1 MRGWARPQLAHP
13 PIFSGCEA
21 RCSAASSAA
30 LLCASGQG
38 VCILFS
44 CEYLFRVH
52 ALLFKGRGHPPV
64 DAQRAAAN
72 LHAVVHEV
80 VCQGSRIPQVA
91 ALQSQTACKVSA
103 RSDGRLASTRC
114 STARCRPAP
123 NMSAWIPQ
131 GQGACSASHP
141 RWPEQRHYADVWTR
155 AMSCF
160 LHALLTPTSSPQLAL
175 RRILTARSSGF
186 GAVKGWCSASSRPSS
201 SFHSN
206 MGKSTTHSRL
216 CWPSCRCIGV
226 QRGGSTRVH
235 GRWRA
240 NKGTSGWSRRQWT
253 RCGSQCTARC
263 GESPALARRWLFG
276 PCFCYRTAEHIQTTP
291 VSPRGARANQQA
303 PRHSAHAAALARGA
317 ST

>member
-1 MRGWARPQLAHP
+1 MRSEPP
-13 PIFSGCEA
+13 PISTPLYTRSYA
-21 RCSAASSAA
+21 RARAFRRSP
-30 LLCASGQG
+30 LCNHRQ
-38 VCILFS
+38 L
-44 CEYLFRVH
+44 
-52 ALLFKGRGHPPV
+52 
-64 DAQRAAAN
+64 
-72 LHAVVHEV
+72 
-80 VCQGSRIPQVA
+80 
-91 ALQSQTACKVSA
+91 
-103 RSDGRLASTRC
+103 
-114 STARCRPAP
+114 ARCRHAPTGGWRRRAASPPAP
-123 NMSAWIPQ
+123 ALRQTCPLGSPQ

-216 CWPSCRCIGV
+216 CWPSCRSIGV

-291 VSPRGARANQQA
+291 VSPLGARANQEA